1 MSCVI
6 THRAVCTVCDHRQS
20 NQNMIYQSA
29 NWGTILFWVRA
40 NFEKKR
46 FWKKIC
52 NSRFIGLFHN
62 FICLLFR
69 CIHEYL
75 FHVLLF
81 LSFVAAYYYF
91 QIFDFCKLPKCL
103 PEQGKALSK
112 LQAELNKL
120 YFSIEYTSVWRL
132 WLGCAAHVHATKCS
146 LKTRLN
152 NFKRLL
158 GSTITN
164 KNCFLIH
171 VFYWHFLLT
180 TSRLFQ
186 IVQRFL
192 LSEPW
197 AAFLP
202 IKDVLKQWW
211 AV

>member
-62 FICLLFR
+62 FICLLFG
-69 CIHEYL
+69 CIHMNIYFMFYFFKALWLLITTFKYL
-75 FHVLLF
+75 ISVNCLN
-81 LSFVAAYYYF
+81 V
-91 QIFDFCKLPKCL
+91 CL

-152 NFKRLL
+152 NFKWLL

-171 VFYWHFLLT
+171 VF
-180 TSRLFQ
+180 
-186 IVQRFL
+186 
-192 LSEPW
+192 
-197 AAFLP
+197 
-202 IKDVLKQWW
+202 
-211 AV
+211 